1 MKINADVGRVRLYT
15 REQTGSG
22 VSMDVHVDGKLAARA
37 HRVFVGPPSMRQVAW
52 TLKTL
57 TGKPIFDGSQYGD
70 VELMKLAIVTHPAQ
84 FPGTQPD
91 EEVA

>member
-1 MKINADVGRVRLYT
+1 MVA
-15 REQTGSG
+15 
-22 VSMDVHVDGKLAARA
+22 AAR
-37 HRVFVGPPSMRQVAW
+37 RS
-52 TLKTL
+52 L

>member
-22 VSMDVHVDGKLAARA
+22 VS
-37 HRVFVGPPSMRQVAW
+37 
-52 TLKTL
+52 L

>member
-37 HRVFVGPPSMRQVAW
+37 HRVFVGPASMRQVAW

-57 TGKPIFDGSQYGD
+57 TGKPIFDGSHGD
-70 VELMKLAIVTHPAQ
+70 IELMKLAIVTHPAQ